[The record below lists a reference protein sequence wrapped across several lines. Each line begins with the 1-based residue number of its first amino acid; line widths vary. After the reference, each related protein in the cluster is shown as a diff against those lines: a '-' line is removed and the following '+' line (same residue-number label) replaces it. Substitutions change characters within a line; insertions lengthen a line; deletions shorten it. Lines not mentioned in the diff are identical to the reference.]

1 MKFCRQCGQPM
12 DASEMTTRQLED
24 PQAYNPMPRYDA
36 PTQYTNSA
44 PTSPAY
50 MPPAAMP
57 QQWSPQTAGMQ
68 PPSQKKPI
76 IILVSVVGVLLI
88 VLAGLIIY
96 MLNQSPPARFG
107 ANIPPP
113 PSVSSRPGEPPPPP
127 GVPGTVP
134 APPPPGVPGS
144 VPAANELIYPG
155 STVTMTVP
163 GRDGKGV
170 TNLTTHD
177 SLEKVVDWY
186 TARIQSAK
194 RLMLGP
200 TTMLTAKDLVVMI
213 TGDGNGTNVLITR
226 GNTN

>member
-12 DASEMTTRQLED
+12 DASEMTTRQLEESQ
-24 PQAYNPMPRYDA
+24 PYNPMPRYDA

-57 QQWSPQTAGMQ
+57 QQWSPPTAGMQ
-68 PPSQKKPI
+68 PHSQKKPI

-96 MLNQSPPARFG
+96 MLNQGPSARFG

-113 PSVSSRPGEPPPPP
+113 PPVPS
-127 GVPGTVP
+127 VPGQ
-134 APPPPGVPGS
+134 PPPPGVPGS
-144 VPAANELIYPG
+144 VPAFSDLIYPG
-155 STVTMTVP
+155 ATVTMTVP
-163 GRDGKGV
+163 GSDGKGV

-177 SLEKVVDWY
+177 SLDKVVDWY
-186 TARIQSAK
+186 TARVPSAK
-194 RLMLGP
+194 RMILGP
-200 TTMLTAKDLVVMI
+200 STMLTYKGLVVMI
-213 TGDGNGTNVLITR
+213 SGEGNETNILITR
-226 GNTN
+226 GDTN

>member
-24 PQAYNPMPRYDA
+24 PQSYNPMPRYDA

-96 MLNQSPPARFG
+96 MLNQRPSARFG

-113 PSVSSRPGEPPPPP
+113 PPVPSVPGEPPPPP
-127 GVPGTVP
+127 GVPGV
-134 APPPPGVPGS
+134 

-163 GRDGKGV
+163 GSEGKGV
-170 TNLTTHD
+170 TNLITHD
-177 SLEKVVDWY
+177 SPEKVIDWY

-200 TTMLTAKDLVVMI
+200 TTMLTAKGLVVMI
-213 TGDGNGTNVLITR
+213 SSEGNETNILITR
-226 GNTN
+226 GDTN